1 MPSDDDSGDDCQH
14 SLASFIHAYSVSFFA
29 LYSPCKC
36 ANFGV
41 METTWEIVKNDV
53 GQFDIFRNGELHS
66 TVNGSQLERQ
76 LAPHGIIEST
86 YDDVCLQLYQEG
98 RAKVTLPPLGKFF
111 QIA

>member
-1 MPSDDDSGDDCQH
+1 
-14 SLASFIHAYSVSFFA
+14 
-29 LYSPCKC
+29 
-36 ANFGV
+36 

>member
-1 MPSDDDSGDDCQH
+1 MTSDDNPSHDCQY
-14 SLASFIHAYSVSFFA
+14 AFTAFIHSYIVSFFA
-29 LYSPCKC
+29 LYSPHKC

-41 METTWEIVKNDV
+41 METTWEIVKNDA
-53 GQFDIFRNGELHS
+53 GQFEIFRNRELHS

-86 YDDVCLQLYQEG
+86 YDDVCLQLYQVG